1 MQADCTLEVFS
12 KTDRGRLRPVNEDCV
27 FASATD
33 GLLIVAD
40 GMGGHAGGEVAS
52 GIAVRVAARVLKDSL
67 PHAPAALP
75 VLARQLLTE
84 ACRRADTAIREREAA
99 DPALAGMGTTIVIAA
114 CRGSQVAVAHAG
126 DSRAYLL
133 HAGQLRRLTE
143 DHTLVRR
150 LVETGAISESAARY
164 HNLRNVITRCLGGQE
179 YIDPDVRLVDWAPG
193 DLLLLCTDGL
203 TGMLEDAE
211 IEDLLRDRCADL
223 SQCGQALIDL
233 ANERGG
239 TDNITV
245 ALGRYKEDVR

>member
-1 MQADCTLEVFS
+1 MQADCILEVFS

-52 GIAVRVAARVLKDSL
+52 GIAVRVAARVLKDGL
-67 PHAPAALP
+67 PQAPAALP
-75 VLARQLLTE
+75 VLARQILTE
-84 ACRRADTAIREREAA
+84 ACRRADAAIREREAA

-143 DHTLVRR
+143 DHSLVRR
-150 LVETGAISESAARY
+150 LVETGAISESAARH

-179 YIDPDVRLVDWAPG
+179 YIDPDVRLVNWEPG

-211 IEDLLRDRCADL
+211 IEGLLRDCGADL
-223 SQCGQALIDL
+223 AQCGQRLIDL

-239 TDNITV
+239 MDNITV
-245 ALGRYKEDVR
+245 ALGRYKENVL